1 MSDLAAAAAAI
12 GAPEELVA
20 RSAAARA
27 TASGTT
33 AEAIL
38 AAWGGGGSA
47 PAPAAPASAEPT
59 PAETEEPE
67 PPASPEP
74 AADVPAPADVPTQ
87 TVAPEA
93 TSVIASAAPA
103 DHRKTAAPLLTGRV
117 DRIWAFM
124 FSVTALFVVGIF
136 FAVGLPAAEGVDIA
150 KEQIAIV
157 PFSDQAL
164 TGRDIYEREGCFYC
178 HTQQVRSVVT
188 DVNLGKVS
196 EPGSSIS
203 FGTDNFGFQRI
214 GPDLTHVGSREPTND
229 AQWLENFLTAP
240 RTVHEDSLQPSY
252 GYLSDGDM
260 SALVQ
265 YLLELE

>member
-33 AEAIL
+33 SEAIL

-47 PAPAAPASAEPT
+47 PVAVTPVVTAT
-59 PAETEEPE
+59 PAEEAPVEEAPVALDE
-67 PPASPEP
+67 VAETPVVSEASTAQEV
-74 AADVPAPADVPTQ
+74 AAVSL
-87 TVAPEA
+87 VAP
-93 TSVIASAAPA
+93 TIDNRSL
-103 DHRKTAAPLLTGRV
+103 AAPLLTGRI
-117 DRIWAFM
+117 DRVWAFM
-124 FSVTALFVVGIF
+124 FSVSVLFILGII
-136 FAVGLPAAEGVDIA
+136 FAIGLPAQDGVNIAE
-150 KEQIAIV
+150 EQLAIV

-164 TGRDIYEREGCFYC
+164 AGRDIYEREGCFYC

-196 EPGSSIS
+196 EPGSAIS
-203 FGTDNFGFQRI
+203 FGSDNFGFQRI

-252 GYLSDGDM
+252 AYLSEAEM

>member
-27 TASGTT
+27 AATGTT
-33 AEAIL
+33 SESVL
-38 AAWGGGGSA
+38 AAWGGGA
-47 PAPAAPASAEPT
+47 PAPAAPA
-59 PAETEEPE
+59 PAEAEDAAADTQVTE
-67 PPASPEP
+67 AP
-74 AADVPAPADVPTQ
+74 AASEPIAEVPVVSEAPSP
-87 TVAPEA
+87 VAQEA
-93 TSVIASAAPA
+93 APVVIAAPA
-103 DHRKTAAPLLTGRV
+103 IDIRTSAAPLLTGRV
-117 DRIWAFM
+117 DRVWSFM
-124 FSVTALFVVGIF
+124 FSVSVLFVLGII
-136 FAVGLPAAEGVDIA
+136 FAVGLPAQDGVNIAE
-150 KEQIAIV
+150 EQLAMV
-157 PFSDQAL
+157 PFSTQAL

-203 FGTDNFGFQRI
+203 FGSDNFGFQRI

-252 GYLSDGDM
+252 AYLSEADM